1 MVLPVW
7 ESSSVGRDEATRW
20 RTRRFHTARIGTGL
34 ERRLAGNLQPRFTES
49 ALGALRPPI
58 GPLFPDKK

>member
-34 ERRLAGNLQPRFTES
+34 ERRLAENLQPRFTES
-49 ALGALRPPI
+49 ALGALRSAI
-58 GPLFPDKK
+58 GRAFPDKK